1 LSRFADNNAGQALPQ
16 QREEDMHKLVL
27 VRHGQSEWNL
37 ENRFTGW
44 TDVDLTAQG
53 VREAVDGAALLRDGG
68 FTFDIA
74 HTSYLKRAIRTLWL
88 IQEEL
93 DLMWLPVFKTWRLNE
108 RHYGALQGLNK
119 AETAARY
126 GDEQVFVWRRSFDTP
141 PPPLEP
147 DDERFPGLDPR
158 YAALSSEELP
168 RCESLKTTI
177 DRTMPYWFETVAP
190 QIRAGQRVLIVAH
203 GNSLRGLVKYLDNM
217 DEEAITRLNIPTG
230 LPLVYELD
238 DDLKALNKYYLGDQ
252 EAAAR
257 AAEAVANQAKGG

>member
-1 LSRFADNNAGQALPQ
+1 
-16 QREEDMHKLVL
+16 MHTLVL
-27 VRHGQSEWNL
+27 IRHGQSEWNL

-53 VREAVDGAALLRDGG
+53 GEEAVSGAGLLKEGG
-68 FTFDIA
+68 FTFDVA
-74 HTSYLKRAIRTLWL
+74 HTSLLKRAIRTLWIVL
-88 IQEEL
+88 DEM
-93 DLMWLPVFKTWRLNE
+93 DLMWLPVSRTWRLNE

-119 AETAARY
+119 AETAQKY

-141 PPPLEP
+141 PPELDPE
-147 DDERFPGLDPR
+147 DERYPGHDPR
-158 YAALSSEELP
+158 YASLSGDELP

-190 QIRAGQRVLIVAH
+190 QIREGKRVLIVAH
-203 GNSLRGLVKYLDNM
+203 GNSLRGLVKYLDGM
-217 DEEAITRLNIPTG
+217 SDDAITKLNIPTG

-238 DDLKALNKYYLGDQ
+238 DDLKPLRHYYLGDP
-252 EAAAR
+252 EAAAK